1 MTSARKA
8 LGTLFAFLLLMVPL
22 VSAQKVKSDYDHNYN
37 MARLK
42 RFAFAPLSAEDPLSS
57 RPDVAQKIKSDLKT
71 QLEKAGF
78 AEDDQN
84 PNFLVESSASKHTY
98 SDSYSTTTNA
108 WTAGSEVWNTKYT
121 VGTLIVDFLDPQT
134 KQPFWR
140 GTATQTVYAGNLQK
154 YVPKG
159 VQKMVQAFQDDVKKQ
174 ANS

>member
-22 VSAQKVKSDYDHNYN
+22 VSAQKVKSDFDHNYKL
-37 MARLK
+37 AGLK
-42 RFAFAPLSAEDPLSS
+42 RFAFAPLSPDDPLSS

-84 PNFLVESSASKHTY
+84 PNFLVEYSASKHTY

-140 GTATQTVYAGNLQK
+140 GAATQTVYAGNLQK

-159 VQKMVQAFQDDVKKQ
+159 VQKMVQAFQDDMKKQ
-174 ANS
+174 ANG